1 MKRRERKRRA
11 RAERWYRKNRRAL
24 CSSDLFPSLEGAP
37 DWVGMKKVRRKGGD
51 GREAALLAA
60 RANGSWA
67 VQRRSTRGFMAWAGE
82 CCGGR

>member
-1 MKRRERKRRA
+1 
-11 RAERWYRKNRRAL
+11 
-24 CSSDLFPSLEGAP
+24 
-37 DWVGMKKVRRKGGD
+37 MKKVRRKGAD